1 MNVTIKIC
9 AVGWEPN
16 PGHASYLSQLEAH
29 YTQCGH
35 RVILHT
41 MTGVGT
47 QDTEAQFA
55 RLRQDPLL
63 LNVWPMELPSRFVT
77 DEEIKVSHLV
87 TLYKHC
93 TSSYRRKNSLSLG
106 SRRSPA

>member
-47 QDTEAQFA
+47 HDTLGHFA
-55 RLRQDPLL
+55 RLRQDPMMLY
-63 LNVWPMELPSRFVT
+63 VWPMELPSRFVN
-77 DEEIKVSHLV
+77 DEEIQVSHCRDLKLCV
-87 TLYKHC
+87 YNVHVLTGERIL
-93 TSSYRRKNSLSLG
+93 
-106 SRRSPA
+106 

>member
-1 MNVTIKIC
+1 M
-9 AVGWEPN
+9 
-16 PGHASYLSQLEAH
+16 AS
-29 YTQCGH
+29 H
-35 RVILHT
+35 RVILNT

>member
-1 MNVTIKIC
+1 M
-9 AVGWEPN
+9 
-16 PGHASYLSQLEAH
+16 AS
-29 YTQCGH
+29 H
-35 RVILHT
+35 RVILNT

-47 QDTEAQFA
+47 EDTEAQFA

-93 TSSYRRKNSLSLG
+93 TSSYRRKISSSLG
-106 SRRSPA
+106 SRGSPA